1 MKNTYQQTPISLI
14 ASRGSLVN
22 LQLLFSR
29 GAEPD
34 NNALHMALRRPPA
47 DPERFPILDLL
58 LSRGAD
64 IDALETGNK
73 GRPTS
78 SRRTGPV
85 LQRTPLFEAVVAGDL
100 DAVRFLVKR
109 GADVEVRNRTGRRE
123 GMSSLE
129 AGEKSKSEE
138 IRKIILGAR
147 NRNFGRV

>member
-1 MKNTYQQTPISLI
+1 
-14 ASRGSLVN
+14 
-22 LQLLFSR
+22 
-29 GAEPD
+29 
-34 NNALHMALRRPPA
+34 MALRRSPA

-73 GRPTS
+73 GRQTS
-78 SRRTGPV
+78 STRTGLV

-138 IRKIILGAR
+138 IREIILGAR
-147 NRNFGRV
+147 NRNCGRV

>member
-1 MKNTYQQTPISLI
+1 MKNTYQQTPLSLI

-147 NRNFGRV
+147 NRNCGRV